1 MPRKN
6 TGCATPSLATRT
18 LYGHFNDKKGPN
30 VSPIFELICWNWISD
45 KPQSFL
51 WSGFRGEKSSLG
63 RWFISTLTFSSF
75 RQKPMIILT
84 TTRYLKDFFISM
96 IDLPWSWTLG
106 RCCANCFGNIV
117 ICIDNFI
124 INKDYKNINRR
135 RKIIWN
141 CSFAASFYISW
152 LLFAAV
158 WYIISLAHGIKYED
172 RNDGDNDNCED
183 KWYQM
188 YYFFN

>member
-75 RQKPMIILT
+75 RQKPMMMMILFCV
-84 TTRYLKDFFISM
+84 YLFFTPHGNLDDHHHQVPERLLHLNDRPAVVLDVGQVLRKTALEILLSVLTISSS
-96 IDLPWSWTLG
+96 I
-106 RCCANCFGNIV
+106 
-117 ICIDNFI
+117 
-124 INKDYKNINRR
+124 
-135 RKIIWN
+135 KITKIL
-141 CSFAASFYISW
+141 I
-152 LLFAAV
+152 
-158 WYIISLAHGIKYED
+158 ED
-172 RNDGDNDNCED
+172 E
-183 KWYQM
+183 K
-188 YYFFN
+188 